1 MRNGA
6 GGTVRTRQ
14 FQPLKLQLQFD
25 CRGGAMGDIRH
36 GARHQVRSGS
46 SKRCFS
52 LLEKN
57 MKGKCIGK
65 AMPGLQKGQVALGLS
80 DLSWGLTVGVSTQLC
95 LGTRDPRVRRPKVQ
109 YSLVFALGLNRSSL
123 SMLLIMGR

>member
-1 MRNGA
+1 MRRA
-6 GGTVRTRQ
+6 GEKWGRMDHGDQTV
-14 FQPLKLQLQFD
+14 PASKAAD

-52 LLEKN
+52 LLEN
-57 MKGKCIGK
+57 MKGKCIRK

-80 DLSWGLTVGVSTQLC
+80 DLS
-95 LGTRDPRVRRPKVQ
+95 
-109 YSLVFALGLNRSSL
+109 
-123 SMLLIMGR
+123 